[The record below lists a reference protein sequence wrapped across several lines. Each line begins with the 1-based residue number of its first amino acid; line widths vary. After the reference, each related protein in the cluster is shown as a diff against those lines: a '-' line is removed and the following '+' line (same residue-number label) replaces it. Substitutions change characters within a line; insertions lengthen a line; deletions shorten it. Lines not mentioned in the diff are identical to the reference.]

1 MQYQK
6 KAEESSYDKFQK
18 SKEEGMAIMASNRD
32 ATLIVCEIIKKW
44 NPGEPMYIDTLNKQI
59 QNEIKK
65 WRKWFYVEIYST
77 TPYEQMVQEAKNM
90 PGAVP
95 FK

>member
-1 MQYQK
+1 MYQK
-6 KAEESSYDKFQK
+6 KEPESSYDKFQK
-18 SKEEGMAIMASNRD
+18 SKEEGIAIMACNRD
-32 ATLIVCEIIKKW
+32 SCLMVTSLIQA
-44 NPGEPMYIDTLNKQI
+44 GELKGYTEELLKQ
-59 QNEIKK
+59 EIKK

-77 TPYEQMVQEAKNM
+77 TPYEQMVQEAKNL

>member
-1 MQYQK
+1 MYQK

-32 ATLIVCEIIKKW
+32 ATLIVAELIRAGRFNDKSDQKVK
-44 NPGEPMYIDTLNKQI
+44 E
-59 QNEIKK
+59 EIKM
-65 WRKWFYVEIYST
+65 WRKWYYVEIYST
-77 TPYEQMVQEAKNM
+77 TPYEQMVQEAKEA

>member
-1 MQYQK
+1 MYQK

-32 ATLIVCEIIKKW
+32 ATLIVAELIRA
-44 NPGEPMYIDTLNKQI
+44 EHYKQ
-59 QNEIKK
+59 NLSEETVKEAVK
-65 WRKWFYVEIYST
+65 FWRKWFYVEIYST
-77 TPYEQMVQEAKNM
+77 TPYEQMVQESKEA